1 MAYDTIT
8 TAGESDLDS
17 SGYSLSG
24 SNPSYGPLLPW
35 AAGSYSRPFTADA
48 ILLRGAIASY
58 SNPTEST
65 VAEQVFG
72 QQARQQGISLRHQAN
87 ILYERALIHRARL
100 REIDR
105 RLMEFQSKLS
115 IVKMHFPLDGGR
127 TQQSLEKLIVD
138 LEKQRHDEELKF
150 WKDSADVRQKL
161 FDGATVYS
169 ATRHRR
175 DLLCGVEGD
184 DDR

>member
-1 MAYDTIT
+1 MAYDTIAQT
-8 TAGESDLDS
+8 RE
-17 SGYSLSG
+17 SG
-24 SNPSYGPLLPW
+24 SYHSLYSDAEPHQPYGSLIQWPRTGYLDRFRLDAMLLQQ
-35 AAGSYSRPFTADA
+35 ALTSYSGQFA
-48 ILLRGAIASY
+48 
-58 SNPTEST
+58 ST

-72 QQARQQGISLRHQAN
+72 NQARQQGISLRHSAN
-87 ILYERALIHRARL
+87 ILYERMLIHRTRL
-100 REIDR
+100 KEIDR

-127 TQQSLEKLIVD
+127 NQQSLEKLIVD

-150 WKDSADVRQKL
+150 WKDSTDVRQKL
-161 FDGATVYS
+161 FDGATAYG
-169 ATRHRR
+169 ATRHRH